1 MAKTLKSLVIAAF
14 ALAGAMAVQA
24 DGAKSAEAFRVE
36 LPLGVPAEL
45 WSYFVPKDNPLTREK
60 VEIGRQLFFDRRLSA
75 DGSISCASCHD
86 PQKAFADGKKVSE
99 GVGGK
104 TGERNSPSILNAM
117 FNSGQFWDGRAETLE
132 AQAILP
138 LINPV
143 EMGDQTHQQIVERL
157 EKIPEYAR
165 AFREVFGS
173 RVTIELVG
181 KAIAA
186 FERTLV
192 SANSPFDR
200 YTAGDRA
207 AMSEAAVRGSII
219 FRTKGRCTQC
229 HAITQAYPFFSDQI
243 YRNTGVAAAHSEFN
257 YLTVKAMSLGKA
269 DASSPKLAELSRLEG
284 ASELGRY
291 LVTGNALDVGAFRTP
306 SLRNVE
312 LTAPYFHNGSAA
324 TLLDVVKFYVQGG
337 NDNPMRAW
345 ELMAVDLTDEE
356 QSDLVEFLK
365 ALTSDDARRKDQH

>member
-1 MAKTLKSLVIAAF
+1 MAKTLKSLIIAAF
-14 ALAGAMAVQA
+14 AIAGAMAVQA

-60 VEIGRQLFFDRRLSA
+60 VELGRELFFDRRLSS
-75 DGSISCASCHD
+75 DGTISCASCHD
-86 PQKAFADGKKVSE
+86 PQKAFADGKRVSE

-104 TGERNSPSILNAM
+104 AGERNSPSILNAM
-117 FNSGQFWDGRAETLE
+117 FNSGQFWDGRADTLE

-138 LINPV
+138 LINAV
-143 EMGDQTHQQIVERL
+143 EMGDQTHNQIVERL

-200 YTAGDRA
+200 YTAGDRG
-207 AMSEAAVRGSII
+207 AMSEAAIRGSII

-243 YRNTGVAAAHSEFN
+243 YRNTGVAAAHNEFN
-257 YLTVKAMSLGKA
+257 YLTVKAMSMGKA
-269 DASSPKLAELSRLEG
+269 EASSPQMIELSRLAG
-284 ASELGRY
+284 ASELGRF

-365 ALTSDDARRKDQH
+365 ALTSDDARRKD

>member
-1 MAKTLKSLVIAAF
+1 
-14 ALAGAMAVQA
+14 
-24 DGAKSAEAFRVE
+24 
-36 LPLGVPAEL
+36 
-45 WSYFVPKDNPLTREK
+45 
-60 VEIGRQLFFDRRLSA
+60 
-75 DGSISCASCHD
+75 
-86 PQKAFADGKKVSE
+86 
-99 GVGGK
+99 
-104 TGERNSPSILNAM
+104 M
-117 FNSGQFWDGRAETLE
+117 FNSGQFWDGRADTLE
-132 AQAILP
+132 AQAVLP
-138 LINPV
+138 LINPL

-165 AFREVFGS
+165 GFREIFSS

-200 YTAGDRA
+200 YMAGDRE
-207 AMSEAAVRGSII
+207 AMSEAALRGSII

-229 HAITQAYPFFSDQI
+229 HSINQAYPFFSDQI
-243 YRNTGVAAAHSEFN
+243 YRNTGVAAGHSHFN
-257 YLTVKAMSLGKA
+257 NLAVKAMSMDKA
-269 DASSPKLAELSRLEG
+269 HTASPKFTEISRLEG
-284 ASELGRY
+284 ASELGRF

-324 TLLDVVKFYVQGG
+324 TLMDVVKFYVRGG

-345 ELMAVDLTDEE
+345 ELMAVDLSDEE

-365 ALTSDDARRKDQH
+365 SLTSDDARQGFSTRP

>member
-1 MAKTLKSLVIAAF
+1 MARILKSLIIAAF
-14 ALAGAMAVQA
+14 AIAASFVANA
-24 DGAKSAEAFRVE
+24 DGAKPAEPFRVN
-36 LPLGVPAEL
+36 LPLGIPAEL

-60 VEIGRQLFFDRRLSA
+60 VELGRQLFFDRRLSS
-75 DGSISCASCHD
+75 DGTISCASCHD
-86 PQKAFADGKKVSE
+86 PQKAFADGKRVSE

-132 AQAILP
+132 AQAVLP
-138 LINPV
+138 LINAV
-143 EMGDQTHQQIVERL
+143 EMGEQTHQQVVERL
-157 EKIPEYAR
+157 EKIPEYAK

-186 FERTLV
+186 FERTLI

-200 YTAGDRA
+200 YTAGDRG
-207 AMSEAAVRGSII
+207 AMSEAAIRGSII

-243 YRNTGVAAAHSEFN
+243 YRNTGVAAGHSEFN

-269 DASSPKLAELSRLEG
+269 DASSPRLMEISRLAG
-284 ASELGRY
+284 ASELGRF

-365 ALTSDDARRKDQH
+365 ALTSDDARRKD

>member
-1 MAKTLKSLVIAAF
+1 MAKSLKSLIVAAF
-14 ALAGAMAVQA
+14 ALAVSLTVHA
-24 DGAKSAEAFRVE
+24 DSANLAEAFRVN
-36 LPLGVPAEL
+36 LPVGIPSEL
-45 WSYFVPKDNPLTREK
+45 WSYFVPKDNPLTSAK
-60 VEIGRQLFFDRRLSA
+60 VELGRQLFFDKRLSA

-86 PQKAFADGKKVSE
+86 PQKAFADGRKVSE
-99 GVGGK
+99 GVGGR

-132 AQAILP
+132 DQAILP
-138 LINPV
+138 LINPA
-143 EMGDQTHQQIVERL
+143 EMGDQTHSQVIERL
-157 EKIPEYAR
+157 EKIPEYTT
-165 AFREVFGS
+165 AFREAFGS
-173 RVTIELVG
+173 RVTIESIG

-200 YTAGDRA
+200 YMAGDRS
-207 AMSEAAVRGSII
+207 AMSEAAIRGSIV
-219 FRTKGRCTQC
+219 FRTRGRCTQC
-229 HAITQAYPFFSDQI
+229 HSINQAYPFFSDQI
-243 YRNTGVAAAHSEFN
+243 YRNTGVAAGHSEFN
-257 YLTVKAMSLGKA
+257 NLTAKAMSLGKA
-269 DASSPKLAELSRLEG
+269 DASSPKFAELSRLDG
-284 ASELGRY
+284 ASELGRF
-291 LVTGNALDVGAFRTP
+291 LVTGNALDLGAFRTP

-324 TLLDVVKFYVQGG
+324 TLADVVKFYVQGG

-365 ALTSDDARRKDQH
+365 SLTSDDARRNDSR